1 MSSLQNINPRYLIGI
16 IIGLLLI
23 IIGVVVYFLFFHSD
37 HKTGNM
43 IYTETGVLGP
53 DTNDPNVKKHIF
65 SSDFEQSDGP
75 KPPAMSE
82 DKINSATY
90 R

>member
-1 MSSLQNINPRYLIGI
+1 MSNLQNINPKYLVAI
-16 IIGLLLI
+16 IIILVLI
-23 IIGVVVYFLFFHSD
+23 IIGVVLYFLFFHKD
-37 HKTGNM
+37 HNTNM
-43 IYTETGVLGP
+43 IYSETGVLGP
-53 DTNDPNVKKHIF
+53 DTSDPSVKKHIF
-65 SSDFEQSDGP
+65 SSDFEQTDGP